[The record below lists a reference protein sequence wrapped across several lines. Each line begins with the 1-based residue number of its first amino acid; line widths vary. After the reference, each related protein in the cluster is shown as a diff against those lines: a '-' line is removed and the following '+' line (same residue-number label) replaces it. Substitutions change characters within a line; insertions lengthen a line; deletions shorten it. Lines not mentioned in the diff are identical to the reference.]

1 MVPILNK
8 KVRSF
13 MYNQTIAK
21 LLAKED
27 ITIQH
32 GNYNTAWFDIENR
45 VLGLPMWKDM
55 GKDVYDLLIGHE
67 VGHAL
72 YTPYEGWH
80 DSPEKLEGAP
90 RSYINVIE
98 DARIERFIQSD
109 YPGLVGPFKRGY
121 KYLLE
126 SETFFKGIEEAD
138 WSKTKLIDKINTKA
152 KLGNLAEVP
161 FTEEEIVFY
170 KRAMV
175 TTTFDEVVQLCKD
188 ILDYTR
194 EHQNE
199 LLTNPKPEP
208 GLEIPGLEE
217 LLKEREQEAQPP
229 MGHDDGYPEE
239 DQEQEAQASTD
250 SDSEDG
256 DESDDC
262 KETNDNSSNSNDDE
276 TLSSDDDSEKAG
288 GSPKEEQ
295 KDEDES
301 ITDKGNRESERDLLD
316 LDRNGRQRTFL
327 SEPNQA
333 VVDKVVIPYKEL
345 AKQRKEFIENQDGHR
360 YVNEHLGY
368 AIGKAMEDF
377 KPYIKQVRKSANF
390 AIKEFEMRKAAFQ
403 WQRAAT
409 AKSGSLD
416 VNQVHKYKY
425 DEDIF
430 ARVTQLANA
439 KNHGMMMLIDYS
451 GSMSSTLGQVIDQLI
466 HLVVFCKAVNIPFD
480 VYAFTTGNRGIK
492 DLQRDGEVEMR
503 DVHMTQLISSS
514 LKKKEY
520 TEALEGLYLRKKA
533 NTNKNHYWE
542 DDYDPRASLDEYAI
556 APRCEQYG
564 STPLND
570 CLILSHRMIRTF
582 RNKHNVDKMNL
593 IVLSDGDSNHIHQH
607 RDYELDQN
615 NSADASYGRST
626 LLVDKKFLSLEG
638 NGRGATHQ
646 LLKNISKRYNC
657 QTIGFFVSS
666 DSYDWRSKLY
676 ECGQY
681 EPQRFNKEYRKHK
694 CVTLQ
699 DKAGYDEFYMV
710 KGGSALDT
718 AEDAFDIDS
727 EASTA
732 RIRTAFKKYSSSK
745 KNNKTLLT
753 NFGKAVA

>member
-1 MVPILNK
+1 MH
-8 KVRSF
+8 
-13 MYNQTIAK
+13 NQTIAK

-32 GNYNTAWFDIENR
+32 GNYHTAWFDIQNR
-45 VLGLPMWKDM
+45 TLGLPMWKDM

-72 YTPYEGWH
+72 YTPFEGWH

-98 DARIERFIQSD
+98 DARIERFIQKD

-121 KYLLE
+121 KYLLD
-126 SETFFKGIEEAD
+126 SKTFFKGIEEAD
-138 WSKTKLIDKINTKA
+138 WDKTKLIDKINTKA

-161 FTEEEIVFY
+161 FTEEEMVFY
-170 KRAMV
+170 KRSML
-175 TTTFDEVVQLCKD
+175 TQTFDEVVQLCKD

-208 GLEIPGLEE
+208 SLDIPGLED
-217 LLKEREQEAQPP
+217 LPQQDQQQPP

-276 TLSSDDDSEKAG
+276 TPSSDDDSKDLNEDGSKTAG
-288 GSPKEEQ
+288 GSPEMER

-301 ITDKGNRESERDLLD
+301 ITDKGNRDSESDLLD
-316 LDRNGRQRTFL
+316 ADDHGKQPTFMI
-327 SEPNQA
+327 EPNKDA
-333 VVDKVVIPYKEL
+333 IAEIVVPYSKVAED
-345 AKQRKEFIENQDGHR
+345 RKEYLLNNENKRRDIAIEH
-360 YVNEHLGY
+360 HLKGL
-368 AIGKAMEDF
+368 
-377 KPYIKQVRKSANF
+377 KPYLKQVRKSSNF

-416 VNQVHKYKY
+416 VNKVHKYKY

-451 GSMSSTLGQVIDQLI
+451 GSMSSTLSQVIDQLI

-480 VYAFTTGNRGIK
+480 VYAFTTGNQLEKG
-492 DLQRDGEVEMR
+492 LQRDGEVQMS
-503 DVHMTQLISSS
+503 DIHMTQLITST
-514 LKKKEY
+514 LGKKDY
-520 TEALEGLYLRKKA
+520 TEALKGLYLRKVA
-533 NTNKNHYWE
+533 NADSERWW
-542 DDYDPRASLDEYAI
+542 DDDWDPKTYLDEYSI
-556 APRCEQYG
+556 TPRCEQYG

-570 CLILSHRMIRTF
+570 CLVLSHKMIREF
-582 RNKHNVDKMNL
+582 RNKHNIDKMNL
-593 IVLSDGDSNHIHQH
+593 VVLSDGDSNGMHAH
-607 RDYELDQN
+607 RDYEFAKDNKGLI
-615 NSADASYGRST
+615 ADTHYGKT
-626 LLVDKKFLSLEG
+626 NLVVDKKLLKLDH
-638 NGRGATHQ
+638 NGRYATSK
-646 LLKNISKRYNC
+646 LLENIQKRYDC
-657 QTIGFFVSS
+657 QTIGFFVSN
-666 DSYDWRSKLY
+666 DSHDWRRKLY
-676 ECGQY
+676 ECNIY
-681 EPQRFNKEYRKHK
+681 DTKSKNKEYRKHK
-694 CVTLQ
+694 CVTL
-699 DKAGYDEFYMV
+699 KNRAGYDEFYMV
-710 KGGSALDT
+710 KGGTALD
-718 AEDAFDIDS
+718 AKDDEFEIDS
-727 EASTA
+727 DASTA
-732 RIRTAFKKYSSSK
+732 KIRTAFKKYSSSK